1 MILQGVASEVADRF
15 RRMAAE
21 LLDTLR
27 KTESSLKRIRQN
39 RVTDSSA
46 AGGPSDIDK
55 ISLQLFLDVQVS
67 TSAFFVIWGL
77 QGC

>member
-1 MILQGVASEVADRF
+1 MSEVADRF
-15 RRMAAE
+15 RRMASE

-39 RVTDSSA
+39 RVADSSA
-46 AGGPSDIDK
+46 KGPSDIDK

-67 TSAFFVIWGL
+67 CGPSNTSMSFELSASS
-77 QGC
+77 C